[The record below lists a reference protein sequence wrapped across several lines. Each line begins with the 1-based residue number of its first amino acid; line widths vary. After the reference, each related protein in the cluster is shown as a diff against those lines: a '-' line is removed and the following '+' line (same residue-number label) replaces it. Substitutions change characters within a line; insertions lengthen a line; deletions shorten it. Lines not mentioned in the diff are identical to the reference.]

1 MVQNL
6 TFFTLFSRLIKAKR
20 HLNALIEGIRPFRNF
35 CVGTAPSLYR
45 KVLMKGPRELAEN
58 VWYEVRT
65 EINVGEPLFR
75 LAWAVVL
82 FYRVLIETKAK
93 FGFEMRGLVLDGAR
107 LAFYI
112 KPANGLE
119 LPKIMQWLKQT
130 FSLRFNVRTGRKAH
144 LWGERYWSEILAGE
158 PPEEAEEVDWE
169 AVVAEAKTPIPEAM
183 AYALS
188 WDSLRTGVWE
198 AKTSFS
204 PKNQPSPAFPPG

>member
-1 MVQNL
+1 
-6 TFFTLFSRLIKAKR
+6 
-20 HLNALIEGIRPFRNF
+20 
-35 CVGTAPSLYR
+35 
-45 KVLMKGPRELAEN
+45 MKGPRELAEN

-75 LAWAVVL
+75 LAWAVTL

-93 FGFEMRGLVLDGAR
+93 FGFEMRGLVLNEAW
-107 LAFYI
+107 LSFYI
-112 KPANGLE
+112 RPANGLE

-158 PPEEAEEVDWE
+158 PPPEAEEVDWD
-169 AVVAEAKTPIPEAM
+169 AVVAEAKTPIPEVK

-188 WDSLRTGVWE
+188 WDSLRTEVWE

-204 PKNQPSPAFPPG
+204 PKNQPSPASPPG

>member
-1 MVQNL
+1 
-6 TFFTLFSRLIKAKR
+6 
-20 HLNALIEGIRPFRNF
+20 
-35 CVGTAPSLYR
+35 
-45 KVLMKGPRELAEN
+45 MKGQRELAEN

-75 LAWAVVL
+75 LAWAVTL

-93 FGFEMRGLVLDGAR
+93 FGFEMRGLMLDGAW

-158 PPEEAEEVDWE
+158 PP
-169 AVVAEAKTPIPEAM
+169 
-183 AYALS
+183 
-188 WDSLRTGVWE
+188 
-198 AKTSFS
+198 
-204 PKNQPSPAFPPG
+204 

>member
-1 MVQNL
+1 
-6 TFFTLFSRLIKAKR
+6 
-20 HLNALIEGIRPFRNF
+20 
-35 CVGTAPSLYR
+35 
-45 KVLMKGPRELAEN
+45 MKGPRELAEN

-75 LAWAVVL
+75 LAWAVTL

-107 LAFYI
+107 LSFYI

-119 LPKIMQWLKQT
+119 LPKIMQWMKQT
-130 FSLRFNVRTGRKAH
+130 FSVRFNVRTGRKAH

-158 PPEEAEEVDWE
+158 PPPEAEEVDWD
-169 AVVAEAKTPIPEAM
+169 AVGAEAKTPIPEVM

-188 WDSLRTGVWE
+188 WDSLRTGIWE

-204 PKNQPSPAFPPG
+204 PKNQPSPVFPPG